1 MKTHLS
7 CHELPKSLWKRYS
20 SNNENHNSW
29 IHKTA
34 VIKSNKTSSYD
45 TKYTVI
51 LSPIIIE
58 YNGKKER
65 WLRLLGL
72 IKEGKHKHNFFV
84 DSPGTKIAYLN
95 CSAQSNSLIQCKT
108 VCKESSVR

>member
-20 SNNENHNSW
+20 SNNENHYSW

-45 TKYTVI
+45 TKYNYTVI
-51 LSPIIIE
+51 VTN
-58 YNGKKER
+58 YY
-65 WLRLLGL
+65 
-72 IKEGKHKHNFFV
+72 
-84 DSPGTKIAYLN
+84 KI
-95 CSAQSNSLIQCKT
+95 
-108 VCKESSVR
+108 

>member
-7 CHELPKSLWKRYS
+7 CHELPKSLWKCYS

-34 VIKSNKTSSYD
+34 VIKNNKQYSS
-45 TKYTVI
+45 
-51 LSPIIIE
+51 LIIIE

-65 WLRLLGL
+65 WLSLLGL
-72 IKEGKHKHNFFV
+72 IKEGKHVHNFFV

-95 CSAQSNSLIQCKT
+95 CSAQ
-108 VCKESSVR
+108 

>member
-34 VIKSNKTSSYD
+34 VIKNNKQYSS
-45 TKYTVI
+45 
-51 LSPIIIE
+51 LIIIE

-72 IKEGKHKHNFFV
+72 IKKGKHMHNFLV

-95 CSAQSNSLIQCKT
+95 SSAQSNALIQCKT
-108 VCKESSVR
+108 ACEEISVR

>member
-34 VIKSNKTSSYD
+34 VIKNNKQYSS
-45 TKYTVI
+45 
-51 LSPIIIE
+51 LIIIE

-65 WLRLLGL
+65 WLSLLGL
-72 IKEGKHKHNFFV
+72 IKEGKHVHNFFV
-84 DSPGTKIAYLN
+84 DSPGTKIAYSTLQV
-95 CSAQSNSLIQCKT
+95 ATILVAMVPKILKLATWFVKNSP
-108 VCKESSVR
+108 

>member
-34 VIKSNKTSSYD
+34 VIKNNKKYSS
-45 TKYTVI
+45 
-51 LSPIIIE
+51 LIIIE

-65 WLRLLGL
+65 WLSLLGL
-72 IKEGKHKHNFFV
+72 IKEGKHVHNFFV

-95 CSAQSNSLIQCKT
+95 CSAQSNSLIQSKT
-108 VCKESSVR
+108 AYKESSVR